1 MLKLA
6 INLMMITITI
16 AVAVTCP
23 PSLLAQQ
30 VPPPQP
36 DGFVPLD
43 PSAVREQMPAA
54 PLVIAAYGVAWV
66 LLIGYLWSIWRRLA
80 KVQQE
85 IAQVSRRL
93 QSASRPAGGGTGRS

>member
-6 INLMMITITI
+6 ILLILILTFAT
-16 AVAVTCP
+16 
-23 PSLLAQQ
+23 SLLAQQ
-30 VPPPQP
+30 VPPPPP
-36 DGFVPLD
+36 DGFVALD

-93 QSASRPAGGGTGRS
+93 EGGSHPPNGRSGRS

>member
-1 MLKLA
+1 MSKSLFLVVMALA
-6 INLMMITITI
+6 TLYSI
-16 AVAVTCP
+16 AVF
-23 PSLLAQQ
+23 AQQ
-30 VPPPQP
+30 VPPPPP
-36 DGFVPLD
+36 DGFVALD

-54 PLVIAAYGVAWV
+54 PLVIAAYGIAWV

-93 QSASRPAGGGTGRS
+93 EGGSRPPTGRSGRS